1 MARNP
6 NHTTPIFNLSE
17 HMGLVAVLSSQFD
30 ITAHDGLLVRRKR
43 AGKVY
48 FPLENMLPAI
58 HAAIAASEL
67 PPADDELI
75 ASLCAA
81 VAAVNLSQHVLPEVF
96 VCQ

>member
-30 ITAHDGLLVRRKR
+30 IIAHDGLLVRRKR
-43 AGKVY
+43 VIGSY
-48 FPLENMLPAI
+48 LPLNDQLPAI
-58 HAAIAASEL
+58 HAAISASEL

-96 VCQ
+96 LCQ